1 MANEKK
7 KTDGQF
13 GDLPMGSMI
22 GSPLKAALE
31 AQETL
36 AEATAGFLGAAGFSG
51 GGGRRAKAV
60 DVPFAKQVV
69 EEDGTMKAEKTVLQV
84 PVLTVIPVPAFSV
97 EEMNIAFGCEV
108 KFSVGDGTGKRPEP
122 AKRVVKTGYSPIEV
136 TDSAV
141 SSDETAFGSGSST
154 A

>member
-1 MANEKK
+1 MTDEKK
-7 KTDGQF
+7 KTGGQF

-22 GSPLKAALE
+22 GSSLKAASE

-51 GGGRRAKAV
+51 GDDRRAKAV
-60 DVPFAKQVV
+60 DFPFAKQVV

-97 EEMNIAFGCEV
+97 EEMNIAFDCEV
-108 KFSVGDGTGKRPEP
+108 ESSVGNGTGKRPEP
-122 AKRVVKTGYSPIEV
+122 AKRVLKTGSSLMKG

-141 SSDETAFGSGSST
+141 SSDETAFGSDSST